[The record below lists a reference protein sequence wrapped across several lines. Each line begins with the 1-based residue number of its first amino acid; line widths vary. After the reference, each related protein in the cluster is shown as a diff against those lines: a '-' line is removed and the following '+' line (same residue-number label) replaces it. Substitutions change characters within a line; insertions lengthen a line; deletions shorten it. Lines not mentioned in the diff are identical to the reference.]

1 MEMINDGFFMVDDNT
16 AIHLERIDYIRC
28 TNGHLDFHM
37 SSGKVVGT
45 SYTSIEEFFD
55 ALNKERKRVY
65 DKAIEKYKEQYTKS
79 DSFYVKSPDS
89 DKAV

>member
-16 AIHLERIDYIRC
+16 AIQLERIDYIRC

-45 SYTSIEEFFD
+45 PYTSIEEFF
-55 ALNKERKRVY
+55 AELNKERKRVY
-65 DKAIEKYKEQYTKS
+65 DKAIEQATRS

-89 DKAV
+89 DNAV